1 MIKGLVSTFYG
12 DKESI
17 SLLSSSNSMHELYPR
32 RRKRQRTEKSFELD
46 FLTIFLVE
54 SSDKIANQFRC
65 TYLIDENSKT
75 YRRP

>member
-12 DKESI
+12 DKVFI
-17 SLLSSSNSMHELYPR
+17 SLLSSNSMHELYPR